1 MKHLAQEWLNAWN
14 AHDLEAIMAHYAE
27 DITFYSPFIRQLNN
41 DPAGRIQGKA
51 DLRAYFQRALTAYP
65 DLKFEPYHV
74 MEGVDSIVIYYKSVK
89 DLLAA
94 EMMLVN
100 KEGKVCEVRAHY
112 K

>member
-1 MKHLAQEWLNAWN
+1 MINLAQEWLNAWN

-51 DLRAYFQRALTAYP
+51 ALKAYFERALVAYP
-65 DLKFEPYHV
+65 DLQFEPYHV

-89 DLLAA
+89 GLLAA
-94 EMMLVN
+94 EMMLLN
-100 KEGKVCEVRAHY
+100 EAGKVREVRAHY

>member
-1 MKHLAQEWLNAWN
+1 MTNLAQEWLNAWN

-41 DPAGRIQGKA
+41 DPTGRIQGKTA
-51 DLRAYFQRALTAYP
+51 LRAYFQRALTAYP

-74 MEGVDSIVIYYKSVK
+74 MEGVDSIVIHYKSVK
-89 DLLAA
+89 ELLAA

-100 KEGKVCEVRAHY
+100 DEGKVCEVRAHY